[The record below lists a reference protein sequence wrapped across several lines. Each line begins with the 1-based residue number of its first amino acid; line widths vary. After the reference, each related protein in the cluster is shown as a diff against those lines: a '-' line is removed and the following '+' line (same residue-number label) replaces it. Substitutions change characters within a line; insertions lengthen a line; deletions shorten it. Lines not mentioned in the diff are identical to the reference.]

1 MARHHGQ
8 EITCSQSRP
17 LSDSIIL
24 ADFRPFK
31 AVPPLAQEDTRML
44 LAWGIAANKCTEQDT
59 QSQEQA
65 VAIFEE
71 VKAKVMQYGVSPSY
85 IKQRQM
91 ILAPSG
97 YSPQM
102 LYGPFSFDAVA
113 DLAAHSPLHNNGS
126 SLNPPLEDRMSM
138 YEGVVDQCLDH
149 MYGTEDEG
157 PDHLIHVTCSG
168 YISPS
173 PVEKLVSQKRWWD
186 TAVTHSYHMG
196 CYGSLP
202 AIRMAHGFLASSMLG
217 ATPLKGRV
225 DLVHTELF
233 STHSDLTKDNVA
245 NILTMTLFGDG
256 FIRYSAYRHGVFA
269 GLGKNGLRILAMKEH
284 ILPDSLGDMTWNLGS
299 SSFQMTLSILV
310 PLHIKNAVV
319 PFVNTLFDEAGL
331 DFASE
336 KSRLVYAIH
345 PGGPAIIDHIADQ
358 LDLSDLDIA
367 LSRKILFENGNI
379 SSATLPYMFH
389 QITESEEIKAGTR
402 VLAIAFGPGLTVSG
416 LLLEKV

>member
-1 MARHHGQ
+1 MRF
-8 EITCSQSRP
+8 QSRS

-31 AVPPLAQEDTRML
+31 AVPPLSQEDTRML
-44 LAWGIAANKCTEQDT
+44 LAWGIAASKCAKQNAE
-59 QSQEQA
+59 SQEQA
-65 VAIFEE
+65 TAIFEE
-71 VKAKVMQYGVSPSY
+71 VKARVMQYGVSPSY

-97 YSPQM
+97 YSPQT
-102 LYGPFSFDAVA
+102 LYGPFSFEAVA
-113 DLAAHSPLHNNGS
+113 DLAAHSPLHNNGN
-126 SLNPPLEDRMSM
+126 SLNPPLENRMLM
-138 YEGVVDQCLDH
+138 YGGVVDQCLDH
-149 MYGTEDEG
+149 MYGYENEG

-168 YISPS
+168 YIAPS
-173 PVEKLVSQKRWWD
+173 PAEKLVSQKRWRN

-217 ATPLKGRV
+217 ATPPKGRV

-233 STHSDLTKDNVA
+233 SIHSDLTRDNVA

-256 FIRYSAYRHGVFA
+256 FIRYSAYPHGVFA
-269 GLGKNGLRILAMKEH
+269 GLGKNGLKILAMKEH
-284 ILPDSLGDMTWNLGS
+284 ILPDSLPDMTWNLGS
-299 SSFQMTLSILV
+299 SSFQMTLSIQV
-310 PLHIKNAVV
+310 PMHVKAAVI
-319 PFVNTLFDEAGL
+319 PFVHTLFEEAGL

-336 KSRLVYAIH
+336 KSRLAYAIH
-345 PGGPAIIDHIADQ
+345 PGGPAIINHIADQ
-358 LDLSDLDIA
+358 LELSDRDIA
-367 LSRKILFENGNI
+367 LSREILFENGNI

-389 QITESEEIKAGTR
+389 HIIDSEEIEAGTR